1 MKYLKKFESSEEI
14 DFGVTPEDIKYL
26 FTDISDIGWQVDVK
40 FLRRLFGAKP
50 DKPIFKEFNL
60 IPYIEVTISKPT
72 QIEQRFSRSKWKEVQ
87 ELKSFI
93 ESDEF
98 REIIEVA
105 SLRLDDL
112 DLYIQRQSNHPLATP
127 FGFTSNLEDKYT
139 FNILIYRK
147 TDKSYIK

>member
-14 DFGVTPEDIKYL
+14 DFGLTPEDIEYL
-26 FTDISDIGWQVDVK
+26 FTDISDIGWKVDVK
-40 FLRRLFGAKP
+40 FLRRLFNVKS
-50 DKPIFKEFNL
+50 DKPVFKVFRL
-60 IPYIEVTISKPT
+60 IPYIEVKISKPT
-72 QIEQRFSRSKWKEVQ
+72 QIEQRFGRSKWTEAQ

-105 SLRLDDL
+105 SLRLNEFE
-112 DLYIQRQSNHPLATP
+112 LYIQKQSYVDN
-127 FGFTSNLEDKYT
+127 T

-147 TDKSYIK
+147 KDQSYIK